1 MSNTAPAQVTRD
13 RVTKLATW
21 LIEEPLTDIDA
32 MHQGPHLEK
41 VFSISGEPYHR
52 HLYIDKEG
60 VDLYS
65 SALDALEKDRV
76 CEHIDRRTIDTE
88 LATLAYDLL
97 QDQAAMKKR
106 NVYQQCLNRF
116 FSAIIRPLS
125 TYEVIFRLE
134 GVKKLPP
141 DPLTIGNVAFQEF
154 SQELARL
161 DRPDANAYREKTD
174 EFIGQPV
181 SIVKVEAGST
191 PKAVE
196 RAREYCERALNTLR
210 FCIFVPNRFWAIQD
224 IELLQRLGEDY
235 LIRKINP
242 ETSPL
247 AYGWKRGFRRLDRD
261 ISERSDE
268 MIRLLLQ
275 RLTPLYDGSIPPKL
289 RDRLLRSIQWIS
301 TSITRES
308 YDDKVIDLCTA
319 METMLTTRDDPK
331 KGEAITIRSMLL
343 AMTPPENGNT
353 IHLNWLMG
361 VSTSERWCIPP
372 KTIYGLYGKRSE
384 IVHGSSLGVCVESD
398 YTALRL
404 QTAYTVLSIIE
415 LVQSEK
421 TITDIHAVFQEL
433 ESRERLEKAA
443 CQLEKQ
449 PGRDMAKLAE
459 YARERLAELP
469 EGTVQ

>member
-1 MSNTAPAQVTRD
+1 
-13 RVTKLATW
+13 
-21 LIEEPLTDIDA
+21 

-41 VFSISGEPYHR
+41 VFSFSGESYHR

-88 LATLAYDLL
+88 LARLAYDLL
-97 QDQAAMKKR
+97 QEQQKMKNR
-106 NVYQQCLNRF
+106 NVYKERLRLF
-116 FSAIIRPLS
+116 FSEITRPLAAF
-125 TYEVIFRLE
+125 EVIFKLE
-134 GVKKLPP
+134 GIKKFSSE
-141 DPLTIGNVAFQEF
+141 PLIIGNVAFREF
-154 SQELARL
+154 SQELAGI
-161 DRPDANAYREKTD
+161 NGQCESIYRKKIE

-191 PKAVE
+191 QKAVE
-196 RAREYCERALNTLR
+196 RAREYCGQALNTLK

-319 METMLTTRDDPK
+319 METMLTTRDDQK

-361 VSTSERWCIPP
+361 VSTSERWYIPP

-384 IVHGSSLGVCVESD
+384 IVHGSSLGICVNSD
-398 YTALRL
+398 YTTLRL
-404 QTAYTVLSIIE
+404 QAANIVLSIVE
-415 LVQSEK
+415 LVRSE
-421 TITDIHAVFQEL
+421 TRITQLKHLFEFL
-433 ESRERLEKAA
+433 ESRERLKGAIRR
-443 CQLEKQ
+443 LENQ
-449 PGRDMAKLAE
+449 PGRDTAKLVE
-459 YARERLAELP
+459 YARERLAKLP
-469 EGTVQ
+469 